1 MSEKEI
7 SNQEKINKIEF
18 VTGEENI
25 ERDALLDI
33 PSQFEIYVSQMDEGK
48 ALVNV
53 DLALYGTAPVPR
65 LPWLFGIKIEM
76 QEPDEDGFY
85 TEEEEVRLKEI
96 EARAVHI
103 LQEEGYSK
111 FVASLTYDGYRM
123 LYFYGKDENYLP
135 PLVGKIAAEF
145 SDYEFN
151 FMMDKDGSWQFYL
164 DGLYPSDVDLAHIKN
179 RHMIKNL
186 AENGFDLEKEYPAS
200 YYFYFQDGASRGRV
214 ASELLM
220 NGFEII
226 DDKIYVEELEPMPL
240 GLRMMARHRLDYMTV
255 TEKTYECFE
264 ALDEMV
270 AIYDGWELSSLD
282 DLKEDEWV

>member
-1 MSEKEI
+1 M
-7 SNQEKINKIEF
+7 SNQDKINKIEF

-25 ERDALLDI
+25 EREPLLDQE
-33 PSQFEIYVSQMDEGK
+33 SQFEIYVSDMEGAK

-53 DLALYGTAPVPR
+53 DLALFGTAPVPR
-65 LPWLFGIKIEM
+65 LPWLFGLKIEM

-85 TEEEEVRLKEI
+85 TEEEEKRLQEI
-96 EARAVHI
+96 QTRACYI

-111 FVASLTYDGYRM
+111 FVGSLTYDGNRM

-151 FMMDKDGSWQFYL
+151 FMLDKDGAWQFYL
-164 DGLYPSDVDLAHIKN
+164 EGLYPSEVDLAHIKN
-179 RHMIKNL
+179 RHMLSRL
-186 AENGFDLEKEYPAS
+186 AESGFDLDKEYPVS

-226 DDKIYVEELEPMPL
+226 DDKIYVEDLEPMSL
-240 GLRMMARHRLDYMTV
+240 GLRMLARHKLDYLSV

-264 ALDEMV
+264 ALDEKV
-270 AIYDGWELSSLD
+270 GIYDGWELTSLD
-282 DLKEDEWV
+282 DLAEDEWM

>member
-25 ERDALLDI
+25 KRDALLDI

-186 AENGFDLEKEYPAS
+186 AENGFDLEKEYPVS

>member
-186 AENGFDLEKEYPAS
+186 AENGFDLEKEYPVS

>member
-186 AENGFDLEKEYPAS
+186 AENGFDLEKEYPVS

-240 GLRMMARHRLDYMTV
+240 GLRMLARHRLDYMTV